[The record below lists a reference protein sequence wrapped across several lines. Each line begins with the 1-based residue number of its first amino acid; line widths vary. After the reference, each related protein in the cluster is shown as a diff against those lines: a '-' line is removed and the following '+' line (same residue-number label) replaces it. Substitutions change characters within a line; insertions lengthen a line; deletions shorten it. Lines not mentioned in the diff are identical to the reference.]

1 MDFNQLFIYVI
12 FFLLL
17 VLTVL
22 VIKAIFSI
30 IHLKIVSNNSYLE
43 LQENIEVSSLKLKNN
58 NQSVLL
64 VDDFNRTL
72 IDKIF
77 TISNEII
84 DLQKFIFN
92 G

>member
-12 FFLLL
+12 FFFLL

-22 VIKAIFSI
+22 VIKAIFNI

-84 DLQKFIFN
+84 ELQKFIFN

>member
-84 DLQKFIFN
+84 ELQKFIFN